1 MRDLLYLIEKY
12 IDIINTDDFVRYK
25 NTLAQNIQQGLS
37 EGYKSGANE
46 PCLVHKVVDR
56 INDMR
61 ELKISNIG
69 CISTKSMFIH
79 GNKSIVE
86 FDYYGD
92 MARVE
97 LGDLVFILSIA
108 HNGKKYFEKYTISQS
123 KKDKK
128 NQSNKDKKNQ
138 VWDLGN
144 KEQLYLLSRFPSF
157 RSTRNSLVPIGDYNL
172 PNFSGCLGSY
182 NFLFDPGD
190 FIYVAAPILDSY
202 LANKKLIRNDEL
214 YNISVKY
221 NYYYGHNIYN
231 PLHNLSCYFIYHYY
245 PPIYS
250 FIDYLS
256 RGYIFGYSRY
266 ASNVYDFTDKYLR
279 ATIGELSYSFEGYY
293 NKIALCFLNKMIS
306 SQLNKTTQGKNIRG
320 FVNRFYEYDYATI
333 SHNKLNSN
341 NNDGGEAKMS
351 GDNENWG
358 GFVFVHTI
366 IYII

>member
-12 IDIINTDDFVRYK
+12 IDLINTDDFVRYK

-46 PCLVHKVVDR
+46 PCLVRKVVDR
-56 INDMR
+56 INRMSG
-61 ELKISNIG
+61 LKINNIE
-69 CISTKSMFIH
+69 CISTKSIFIH

-86 FDYYGD
+86 FDYYGNT
-92 MARVE
+92 ARVE
-97 LGDLVFILSIA
+97 LGDLVFILSIV
-108 HNGKKYFEKYTISQS
+108 HNEKKYFEKYTISQS

-202 LANKKLIRNDEL
+202 LANKKSIRNDEL
-214 YNISVKY
+214 YNISTKY
-221 NYYYGHNIYN
+221 NYYYGHIYN
-231 PLHNLSCYFIYHYY
+231 PLYNHSCYFIYRYY
-245 PPIYS
+245 PLICS
-250 FIDYLS
+250 FLDYLS

-279 ATIGELSYSFEGYY
+279 ATIGELSYSFDGYY
-293 NKIALCFLNKMIS
+293 NKIALYFLNKMIS
-306 SQLNKTTQGKNIRG
+306 SQLIKNPQDENIKK
-320 FVNRFYEYDYATI
+320 FVDSFYEYDYATI
-333 SHNKLNSN
+333 SHNRLNYN
-341 NNDGGEAKMS
+341 NNDGGEAKVS

-358 GFVFVHTI
+358 GFGFVHTI